1 VAADADRLAAR
12 VRETIRDVPDFPQP
26 GILFKDITPV
36 LAEGALLQ
44 EIVDRFAE
52 QFSGMG
58 VQRVAGIE
66 SRGFI
71 LAAPLAVSLGV
82 GFAPLRKPG
91 KLPHQRVRVDY
102 ALEYGSDALEAHV
115 DAFRAGEQVLLVDD
129 VLATG
134 GTAAG
139 AVELIRRLG
148 ASVLGTAFLVELG
161 FLRGRRR
168 LGDVPVF
175 SMVEYPG

>member
-1 VAADADRLAAR
+1 MAVDTDRLVAR
-12 VRETIRDVPDFPQP
+12 VRHHIRDVPDFPQP

-52 QFSGMG
+52 EFAGMG
-58 VQRVAGIE
+58 VQRIAGIE

-71 LAAPLAVSLGV
+71 LGAPLAVSLGV
-82 GFAPLRKPG
+82 GFAPIRKPG
-91 KLPHQRVRVDY
+91 KLPHQRLRVDY
-102 ALEYGSDALEAHV
+102 ALEYGTDALEAHV
-115 DAFRAGEQVLLVDD
+115 DAFRAGERVLLVDD

-161 FLRGRRR
+161 FLGGRRR
-168 LGDVPVF
+168 LGDVPIF
-175 SMVEYPG
+175 SMVDYPG